1 MNNIIDK
8 IVISTVL
15 LLLII
20 FIGLC
25 ISKLHIFFNS
35 YNYLSKKINT
45 GNSSIA
51 NMSFYKFYYN
61 KKYGIYGVVIE
72 RFITFILI
80 LLTILAYIGFVINN
94 NINFGYLNYYYG
106 DIDEYSAINN
116 FIILIIILCVI
127 YCSSYLYWIINDKDY
142 DDKLIMNENNLR
154 KFIIDNIDYKY
165 LDNYTFSDGKILT
178 DDVIID
184 KYISNLTQ
192 ETIGGNPSKFLFN
205 LCFTYHLMTNPKF
218 RYISDDIKKIYD
230 HKNFNNVSDTEKF
243 DKINESLNNIDIIA
257 NYDHNNNI
265 ALPKLYIMINDI
277 KQRVK
282 TIKSKNPNIDNIL
295 NIEKILE
302 DDKGNNI
309 TALYNEIKKYFTN
322 TIESFKAIYDKY
334 YRYYMISILITNIII
349 SYSILIFI
357 YLIVKIGSSIMNNE
371 KSKYYVYGY
380 KSIYNSYIFYILL
393 IYYFI
398 TSPIIIFS
406 I

>member
-1 MNNIIDK
+1 
-8 IVISTVL
+8 
-15 LLLII
+15 
-20 FIGLC
+20 
-25 ISKLHIFFNS
+25 
-35 YNYLSKKINT
+35 
-45 GNSSIA
+45 
-51 NMSFYKFYYN
+51 
-61 KKYGIYGVVIE
+61 
-72 RFITFILI
+72 
-80 LLTILAYIGFVINN
+80 
-94 NINFGYLNYYYG
+94 
-106 DIDEYSAINN
+106 
-116 FIILIIILCVI
+116 
-127 YCSSYLYWIINDKDY
+127 
-142 DDKLIMNENNLR
+142 
-154 KFIIDNIDYKY
+154 
-165 LDNYTFSDGKILT
+165 
-178 DDVIID
+178 
-184 KYISNLTQ
+184 
-192 ETIGGNPSKFLFN
+192 
-205 LCFTYHLMTNPKF
+205 MTNPKF

-243 DKINESLNNIDIIA
+243 DKINESFNNIDIIA

-398 TSPIIIFS
+398 NFF
-406 I
+406 

>member
-1 MNNIIDK
+1 MDNIIDK

-20 FIGLC
+20 FIILC
-25 ISKLHIFFNS
+25 ILKLHVFFSS

-45 GNSSIA
+45 GNGSIA

-61 KKYGIYGVVIE
+61 KKYSIQGVIIE
-72 RFITFILI
+72 RFITFIMI
-80 LLTILAYIGFVINN
+80 LLTILAYIGFVKNN
-94 NINFGYLNYYYG
+94 NINYGYLNYYYG

-127 YCSSYLYWIINDKDY
+127 YCSSYLYWFINDKDN
-142 DDKLIMNENNLR
+142 DDKLIINENNLR
-154 KFIIDNIDYKY
+154 QFIIDNLDYKY
-165 LDNYTFSDGKILT
+165 LDNYTFSDGKIMT
-178 DDVIID
+178 DEIIID

-192 ETIGGNPSKFLFN
+192 ENMVGDPQKFLFN
-205 LCFTYHLMTNPKF
+205 LCFTYHIMTNPKF

-230 HKNFNNVSDTEKF
+230 HNNFNNISSEEKIK
-243 DKINESLNNIDIIA
+243 KINDSLINIDIIA

-265 ALPKLYIMINDI
+265 AIPKLYIMINDI
-277 KQRVK
+277 KQK
-282 TIKSKNPNIDNIL
+282 IKMIKSKNSNIDNIL
-295 NIEKILE
+295 NIDKILE
-302 DDKGNNI
+302 DDKGKNI
-309 TALYNEIKKYFTN
+309 TTLYNEAKKYFTN

-349 SYSILIFI
+349 SYAILIFI
-357 YLIVKIGSSIMNNE
+357 YLIVKLGSTIITNE
-371 KSKYYVYGY
+371 KSKYYVYDY